1 MATKEQIA
9 KLLADKPETIVARL
23 SGTYIYPG
31 AVSPMKQSPLCEE
44 AAREIVRL
52 RTERAQL
59 RELVQQIMDTGTW
72 SPELD
77 DVVAF
82 ALVTGKL
89 RENG

>member
-23 SGTYIYPG
+23 NGTYIYPG

-52 RTERAQL
+52 RGLIRRMAHQ
-59 RELVQQIMDTGTW
+59 RDYD
-72 SPELD
+72 PELNGD
-77 DVVAF
+77 IDSI
-82 ALVTGKL
+82 L
-89 RENG
+89 RLWKIIE